1 MNQKKNPSKDT
12 TIDFSSLYETHLSIQ
27 LGLDGLSF
35 CTIDKKDNKVRSLEH
50 HSFADGSPTPEK
62 HLSNVRSLFEK
73 EEALQ
78 RRYGSVN
85 ISHDNQLATLVPK
98 PLFDEA
104 HLKDYIRYSSKTY
117 DNDYIV
123 FDEIENH
130 DMINVYI
137 PFVNV
142 NNFFLERFGSF
153 EYKHASTILISSL
166 LNTYKFSEH
175 PHMFAHIGEH
185 SFDLLVIAGNRLLL
199 HNSFT
204 YQTKEDFLYYL
215 LFTAEQLEL
224 NPETLEL
231 VLSGNIRKA
240 GPLYEIAY
248 TYIRNVNLLE
258 NRSKMEFSDSIDED
272 SKRRH
277 FTLLNQ
283 F

>member
-1 MNQKKNPSKDT
+1 MNQKKNPSKDN
-12 TIDFSSLYETHLSIQ
+12 TIDFNSLYETHLSIQ
-27 LGLDGLSF
+27 LGLNGLSF
-35 CTIDKKDNKVRSLEH
+35 CAINKNENTVRSLEH
-50 HSFADGSPTPEK
+50 FMFEDGSPTPEK
-62 HLSNVRSLFEK
+62 HLQNVRSLFDK

-78 RRYGSVN
+78 KRYGSVN
-85 ISHDNQLATLVPK
+85 ISHSNDLSALVPR

-104 HLKDYIRYSSKTY
+104 HLKDYIRYSSKTF

-123 FDEIENH
+123 YDEIENH

-175 PHMFAHIGEH
+175 PHMFAHLGEH
-185 SFDLLVIAGNRLLL
+185 SFDLVVIAGNRLLL
-199 HNSFT
+199 HNSFK

-215 LFTAEQLEL
+215 LFTAEQLDL
-224 NPETLEL
+224 NPDNLEL
-231 VLSGNIRKA
+231 ILSGIIAKDSA
-240 GPLYEIAY
+240 LYDIAY
-248 TYIRNVNLLE
+248 TYIRKVSLLE
-258 NRSKMEFSDSIDED
+258 NRSKLQFGDSVDEA

-277 FTLLNQ
+277 YTLLNQ